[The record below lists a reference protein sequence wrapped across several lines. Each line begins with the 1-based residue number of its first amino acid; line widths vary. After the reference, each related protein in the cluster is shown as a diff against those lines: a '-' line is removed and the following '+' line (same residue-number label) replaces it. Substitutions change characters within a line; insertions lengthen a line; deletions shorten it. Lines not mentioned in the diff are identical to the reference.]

1 MKKIFVS
8 LFFAIPAVASAQSV
22 FTVET
27 DGKKYSFPLEN
38 TVITVTD
45 EQPSKLTEAPVY
57 KHNLEE
63 VNLFGSLTSFG
74 FKPMTLVA
82 DYVWGIKIIPE
93 ATKMFKFQAKTNTNA
108 DLYFAPVEAN
118 QNIAQSGTATKGG
131 KKFFNIEEGYEQ
143 NEVLL
148 LFDERTNN
156 YSFMG
161 LAKAAV
167 YETVDF
173 EGEYWNALIDPNQ
186 GTGKLLYGESGMGY
200 EEDNGVYE
208 WTDAAT
214 QLHSKLNESL
224 GYWAYWNGGVAVS
237 NYTCNIADG
246 SPSTQL
252 SLPTGMAAHSGNN
265 FVVAYGYNDGG
276 WDSCPVIDFKD
287 GVARKIKGLWVTN
300 NSYFLNSLSNG
311 DSYNSAATEATFID
325 VTFEGFGAAGLSQ
338 GKVKCRL
345 QDGKTSLTDWKYVD
359 LSSLGAVNSLKVNY
373 EFSDDQKNS
382 HGFSAPAYVA
392 IDDVQIYKQ

>member
-22 FTVET
+22 FTVATE
-27 DGKKYSFPLEN
+27 GKKYSFPLEN

-63 VNLFGSLTSFG
+63 VNLFGSLTSFS
-74 FKPMTLVA
+74 FKHMTLVA

-131 KKFFNIEEGYEQ
+131 TKFFNIEEGYEQ

-173 EGEYWNALIDPNQ
+173 EGEYWNALIDPKQ
-186 GTGKLLYGESGMGY
+186 YGGKLLYGESGMGY

-208 WTDAAT
+208 WTDAT
-214 QLHSKLNESL
+214 TSLHSKLNGSD
-224 GYWAYWNGGVAVS
+224 GSWAYWCGGVAVS

-252 SLPTGMAAHSGNN
+252 SLPTGTAAHSGNN

-287 GVARKIKGLWVTN
+287 GVARKLKGLWVTN
-300 NSYFLNSLSNG
+300 NSYFLNALNNG
-311 DSYNSAATEATFID
+311 DGINSAATDATFID
-325 VTFEGFGAAGLSQ
+325 VTFEGFDATGHSQ

-345 QDGKTSLTDWKYVD
+345 QDGKNSVTDWKYVD

-382 HGFSAPAYVA
+382 YVFSAPAYVA
-392 IDDVQIYKQ
+392 IDDVQIYK

>member
-1 MKKIFVS
+1 M
-8 LFFAIPAVASAQSV
+8 
-22 FTVET
+22 
-27 DGKKYSFPLEN
+27 EN

-148 LFDERTNN
+148 LFDERTYN

-200 EEDNGVYE
+200 KEDNGVYE

-276 WDSCPVIDFKD
+276 WNTCPVIDFKD

-311 DSYNSAATEATFID
+311 DSYNSAATDATFID
-325 VTFEGFGAAGLSQ
+325 VTFEGFDAAGLSQ

-345 QDGKTSLTDWKYVD
+345 QDGKTSVTDWKYID

-382 HGFSAPAYVA
+382 GGFTAPAYVA
-392 IDDVQIYKQ
+392 IDDVQIYK